1 MFKIKVPATSANMGP
16 AFDTAGVALS
26 LYNEVEVYTSD
37 EKKFDGD
44 FCIESVNNIDVRIRA
59 GQDVPTDERN
69 LLYRTVKDFEK
80 STGKKVPPFYLK
92 QTDEIPLARGLGSSA
107 ACISA
112 GLAAANK
119 LTGNSFSK
127 DDLLDMAVR
136 IEGHPDNVAPAIM
149 GGFVVGA
156 YDGKRLEYVRTD
168 VSDELEFVLLIPDF
182 SLSTKEARGVLPEK
196 YSRSDAV
203 FNISRTALLTAAMI
217 TGQFSSLGL
226 AIEDKLHQDYR
237 SALIPGMTEIMSG
250 ARKFGA
256 YGAYLSGA
264 GPTVAVIGK
273 RSDKIASK
281 LEELTSKFDRFWLV
295 KPLDIEKDGLTVTE
309 DI

>member
-1 MFKIKVPATSANMGP
+1 M
-16 AFDTAGVALS
+16 
-26 LYNEVEVYTSD
+26 
-37 EKKFDGD
+37 
-44 FCIESVNNIDVRIRA
+44 
-59 GQDVPTDERN
+59 
-69 LLYRTVKDFEK
+69 
-80 STGKKVPPFYLK
+80 K

-250 ARKFGA
+250 AREFGA

-273 RSDKIASK
+273 LSDKIAPK